1 MADNQEIGE
10 TLIHML
16 PAESDFALVWR
27 QGRFVHFV
35 TSDMSHAEADL
46 FVSTALANLLD
57 GVQHDFQQHEAPKP
71 S

>member
-16 PAESDFALVWR
+16 GEADFALVWR
-27 QGRFVHFV
+27 QGRYVHFV
-35 TSDMSHAEADL
+35 TSDMSHADAVEFL
-46 FVSTALANLLD
+46 GNALANLLS
-57 GVQHDFQQHEAPKP
+57 GVQHDLQVHETPKP